1 MFSISYTLLFAVI
14 LSKTWRVYYIFNNT
28 SANKMLVKWALKG
41 VQNDL
46 VNVIHVLLFSL
57 QFVKDWMLFAI
68 IGVAVSVDVFILLV
82 GTSVPQSRLTATL
95 TTDVKHPSSVN
106 VRMKCMSPKL
116 LTLILYG
123 CGSSN
128 TSCALQD
135 EGINISHFVFVC
147 VTNESII
154 WLVISF
160 AYKGLLQIV
169 AMFMA
174 FHTRNVKIQSLNEAI
189 EIAGLVYIN
198 TIILVV
204 VVVAGFAFN
213 DYHDT
218 HASLYGLAMIVDATL
233 FLTLTFVPKVGLGQ

>member
-1 MFSISYTLLFAVI
+1 MAICTLA
-14 LSKTWRVYYIFNNT
+14 
-28 SANKMLVKWALKG
+28 
-41 VQNDL
+41 
-46 VNVIHVLLFSL
+46 
-57 QFVKDWMLFAI
+57 
-68 IGVAVSVDVFILLV
+68 
-82 GTSVPQSRLTATL
+82 
-95 TTDVKHPSSVN
+95 
-106 VRMKCMSPKL
+106 
-116 LTLILYG
+116 
-123 CGSSN
+123 
-128 TSCALQD
+128 SCSLQD

-147 VTNESII
+147 VTNESIV
-154 WLVISF
+154 WLAISF

-204 VVVAGFAFN
+204 VIVAGFAFN
-213 DYHDT
+213 NYHDT